1 VAPRHIIIGTAGHI
15 DHGKSALVLALTGTD
30 PDRLKEEK
38 ARGITIELGFAH
50 WTTDEFA
57 FSFVDVPG
65 HERFV
70 KNMLAGVGGFDAVVL
85 VVAADESVMPQTR
98 EHFEICRL
106 LGVSNGLV
114 AITKSDLAD
123 ADTIELVRMETRELV
138 AGSFLADAP
147 ILPLSARTG
156 AGMDAFRDALIALA
170 RRAPRRAATG
180 GVRMPI
186 DRAFSVKG
194 FGVVV
199 TGTLLSGRLRAD
211 DELAVLPGERRV
223 KVRGVQ
229 VHGAS
234 AADAQAGQRVAAN
247 LGGIELE
254 DIHRGD
260 SLLTPH
266 TLEPSRMID
275 VRLQVVPGAR
285 ALRHGAR
292 VRFHQGTSELLGRAA
307 IAAILSPGK
316 DGLGGVRPATGAEQ
330 TSGNASLAPGA
341 EVPGG
346 GEAYVRLRLEAPA
359 VVSRGDRFIL
369 RAYSPPVTIAGGL
382 VLDPHPAR
390 GAIRTPA
397 ARERFGQLDPLGD
410 PREVAVARAVTAMV
424 NERGAIGFRRAAL
437 VSRAGLEPG
446 EVVGVVDRLASAG
459 LLTRAWDVLVAPAV
473 LDRLSREVLA
483 RLGDH
488 HRAEPLSDGMPRE
501 EMRERVF
508 ARAGEGV
515 FERVLAD
522 LEAARTIGGRDRLA
536 LASHRI
542 SLTDEEERAR
552 SAIERVFQAAGL
564 KPADVKEVA
573 QGVGVG
579 PDVLDRVLKLLLRQK
594 VLVKLDAIY
603 FHHQALE
610 QLKREM
616 IALKAAGT
624 ETVRIDVATFKDR
637 YGVSRKYAI
646 PLLEFLDR
654 ERITRRVGD
663 ARVLI

>member
-1 VAPRHIIIGTAGHI
+1 VAPRHIVIGTAGHI

-30 PDRLKEEK
+30 PDRLKEEQ

-65 HERFV
+65 HERFI

-106 LGVSNGLV
+106 LGVPRGLV
-114 AITKSDLAD
+114 AVTKSDLAD
-123 ADTIELVRMETRELV
+123 ADTIELVRMESRELV
-138 AGSFLADAP
+138 AGSFLDDAP
-147 ILPLSARTG
+147 ILPVSARTG
-156 AGMDAFRDALIALA
+156 EGMDAFREALVALA
-170 RRAPRRAATG
+170 RRAPRRPSSGAA
-180 GVRMPI
+180 RMPI

-194 FGVVV
+194 FGTVV
-199 TGTLLSGRLRAD
+199 TGTLLSGRVRVD
-211 DELAVLPGERRV
+211 DELAVLPGGRWT
-223 KVRGVQ
+223 KVRGLQ
-229 VHGAS
+229 VHGA
-234 AADAQAGQRVAAN
+234 AAPEAQAGQRVAAN
-247 LGGIELE
+247 LGIELD

-260 SLLTPH
+260 TLLTPR

-307 IAAILSPGK
+307 IAAILSRGRDSGGHLRAGGA
-316 DGLGGVRPATGAEQ
+316 DGASAVE
-330 TSGNASLAPGA
+330 SLAPGA

-359 VVSRGDRFIL
+359 VVTRGDRFIL
-369 RAYSPPVTIAGGL
+369 RAYSPPVTVAGGM
-382 VLDPHPAR
+382 VLDPLPAR

-397 ARERFGQLDPLGD
+397 ARDRFEQLDPRGD
-410 PREVAVARAVTAMV
+410 ARDAAVSRAVSAMV
-424 NERGAIGFRRAAL
+424 TERGAQGLAVGSLVGRAGVEPGDVPAVIDRLTAAGLVTRAADL
-437 VSRAGLEPG
+437 
-446 EVVGVVDRLASAG
+446 
-459 LLTRAWDVLVAPAV
+459 LVAPAA
-473 LDRLSREVLA
+473 LDRLSRDVLA

-488 HRAEPLSDGMPRE
+488 HRAAPLSEGLPRE
-501 EMRERVF
+501 ELRERVF

-515 FERVLAD
+515 FERVLSD
-522 LEAARTIGGRDRLA
+522 LQAARKAGGRDRIA

-552 SAIERVFQAAGL
+552 AAIEQAFLAAGL
-564 KPADVKEVA
+564 KPADVKEV
-573 QGVGVG
+573 GRELGVG
-579 PDVLDRVLKLLLRQK
+579 PDVLDRIVKLLLRQK
-594 VLVKLDAIY
+594 VLVKLDGIH
-603 FHHQALE
+603 FHHQALD
-610 QLKREM
+610 QVKRDM
-616 IALKAAGT
+616 AALKAGGGGA
-624 ETVRIDVATFKDR
+624 VRIDVATFKDR

-663 ARVLI
+663 ARVLV

>member
-1 VAPRHIIIGTAGHI
+1 VEPRHIIIGTAGHI

-98 EHFEICRL
+98 EHFQICRL
-106 LGVSNGLV
+106 LGVSEGLIAV
-114 AITKSDLAD
+114 TKADLAD

-138 AGSFLADAP
+138 AGSFLEDAP
-147 ILPLSARTG
+147 ILAVSAKTG
-156 AGMDAFRDALIALA
+156 EGMDDLRRALVDLA

-180 GVRMPI
+180 GVRLPI

-194 FGVVV
+194 FGTVV
-199 TGTLLSGRLRAD
+199 TGTLLGGRMRVD
-211 DELAVLPGERRV
+211 DELVLLPDERRA
-223 KVRGVQ
+223 KIRGVQ
-229 VHGAS
+229 VHGS
-234 AADAQAGQRVAAN
+234 PAAEAHAGQRVAAN
-247 LGGIELE
+247 LGGVELE
-254 DIHRGD
+254 DIRRGD
-260 SLLTPH
+260 TLLTPH

-275 VRLQVVPGAR
+275 VRLEIVPGER
-285 ALRHGAR
+285 VLRHGAR

-307 IAAILSPGK
+307 IGAILSSGEA
-316 DGLGGVRPATGAEQ
+316 PAGEA
-330 TSGNASLAPGA
+330 ALAPGA

-369 RAYSPPVTIAGGL
+369 RAYSPTVTIAGGV

-397 ARERFGQLDPLGD
+397 ARERFSQLDGRGLAPAAALT
-410 PREVAVARAVTAMV
+410 RAGGAMV
-424 NERGAIGFRRAAL
+424 SERGAMGLPVGAL
-437 VSRAGLEPG
+437 VSRAGVAPG
-446 EVVGVVDRLASAG
+446 EASQVAQQLGAAGVAARAG
-459 LLTRAWDVLVAPAV
+459 DVLVAPAV
-473 LDRLSREVLA
+473 LERLGREVLA
-483 RLGDH
+483 KLGDH
-488 HRAEPLSDGMPRE
+488 HRAAPLSEGLPRE
-501 EMRERVF
+501 EVRERVF

-522 LEAARTIGGRDRLA
+522 LQEAGKIGGRDRVA
-536 LASHRI
+536 LASHRV
-542 SLTDEEERAR
+542 SLTGEEERAR
-552 SAIERVFQAAGL
+552 DVIEQAFKAAGLRPGDLREVAQAAG
-564 KPADVKEVA
+564 
-573 QGVGVG
+573 VGA
-579 PDVLDRVLKLLLRQK
+579 DVLDRVVKLLVRQK

-603 FHHQALE
+603 FHQLALE

-616 IALKAAGT
+616 TALKTAGA
-624 ETVRIDVATFKDR
+624 EAPRIDVATFKDR

-654 ERITRRVGD
+654 ERITRRLGD

>member
-1 VAPRHIIIGTAGHI
+1 MGPRHIIIGTAGHI

-50 WTTDEFA
+50 WTTGEFA

-106 LGVSNGLV
+106 LGVSHGLIAV
-114 AITKSDLAD
+114 TKSDLAD
-123 ADTIELVRMETRELV
+123 ADTIELVRMEARELV

-147 ILPLSARTG
+147 VVPVSARTG
-156 AGMDAFRDALIALA
+156 DGMDALRRALVDLA
-170 RRAPRRAATG
+170 RRVPRRVATG
-180 GVRMPI
+180 GARLPI
-186 DRAFSVKG
+186 DRVFSVKG
-194 FGVVV
+194 FGTVV
-199 TGTLLSGRLRAD
+199 TGTLLSGGMQVD
-211 DELAVLPGERRV
+211 DELVLLPDGRRA
-223 KVRGVQ
+223 KVRGLQ
-229 VHGAS
+229 VHGAT
-234 AADAQAGQRVAAN
+234 AADAHAGQRVAVN
-247 LGGIELE
+247 LGGVELE
-254 DIHRGD
+254 DVRRGAT
-260 SLLTPH
+260 LLTPH
-266 TLEPSRMID
+266 TLEASRTLD
-275 VRLQVVPGAR
+275 VRLQTVAGAR
-285 ALRHGAR
+285 ALRHGTR
-292 VRFHQGTSELLGRAA
+292 VRFHQGTSELLGRIA
-307 IAAILSPGK
+307 IAAVLSRGDAQPR
-316 DGLGGVRPATGAEQ
+316 DAAP
-330 TSGNASLAPGA
+330 APGA

-397 ARERFGQLDPLGD
+397 AWGRFAQIDPTGETPAAAL
-410 PREVAVARAVTAMV
+410 ARAVAAMV
-424 NERGAIGFRRAAL
+424 HERGAMGLPAAAL
-437 VSRAGLEPG
+437 VSRAGVAPREVEGLVQRLEG
-446 EVVGVVDRLASAG
+446 AG
-459 LLTRAWDVLVAPAV
+459 LVARAGDVLVAPAV
-473 LDRLSREVLA
+473 LERLGGEVLS

-488 HRAEPLSDGMPRE
+488 HRAEPLAEGMPRE
-501 EMRERVF
+501 EVRERVF

-515 FERVLAD
+515 FDRVLANL
-522 LEAARTIGGRDRLA
+522 LEAKKIGGRDRLA
-536 LASHRI
+536 LASHRV
-542 SLTDEEERAR
+542 SLTGEEERAR
-552 SAIERVFQAAGL
+552 GAIDRAFAAAGL
-564 KPADVKEVA
+564 KPGDLREVA
-573 QGVGVG
+573 QAAGVGA
-579 PDVLDRVLKLLLRQK
+579 DVLDRVVKLLVRQK

-603 FHHQALE
+603 FHQQALE
-610 QLKREM
+610 GLKQDM
-616 IALKAAGT
+616 AALKSAGGGSA
-624 ETVRIDVATFKDR
+624 RIDVATFKDR

-654 ERITRRVGD
+654 ERVTRRVGD